1 MKHRILPQDVTAG
14 MFICGFGG
22 GWLNHPFWVKR
33 FEVKPRH
40 LRRLAE
46 SAVPFV
52 IIDDEKGP
60 GPAEAA
66 QDSPSTAS
74 ASAQARPCDD
84 GKESIRPLRSR
95 KPGGPSRGSYSAAP
109 ARNSK
114 RAEAKRLL
122 ARSLAVT
129 RETFANIRSGKPI
142 RMAEVS
148 DVVEDIVGS
157 TAQCPRALLEVLRL
171 KQKDEYTYLHSVA
184 VCTLMINVARQ
195 LGKDEAEV
203 FDYGLAGLFHDL
215 GKMCVDQAI
224 LDKPGSLDEA
234 EFDAVRTHP
243 IQGYDI
249 LARTSGVPAI
259 ALDVCRHHHERP
271 DGKGYPSG
279 LSGAEL
285 SEAARLGAICDVYD
299 ALTSD
304 RAYKDAWSPSKAMTA
319 MWGWEGQFD
328 RELLFAFMQSVG
340 VYPEGLVV
348 ELDGDRL
355 GLVLAPRSDGQRSRV
370 LVFFCTA
377 TGRPIAAKD
386 ASTAGKRDSVAIL
399 APADP
404 QAYGIAPELCS
415 EAHLRG
421 VEWTR
426 KPVATL
432 AV

>member
-1 MKHRILPQDVTAG
+1 MKHRISPQNVTAG
-14 MFICGFGG
+14 MYICGFGG
-22 GWLNHPFWVKR
+22 GWLDHPFWVKR

-40 LRRLAE
+40 LPRLAD

-52 IIDDEKGP
+52 IIDDERGA
-60 GPAEAA
+60 GLAEGLPDCASEA
-66 QDSPSTAS
+66 GAS
-74 ASAQARPCDD
+74 APDAKRIG
-84 GKESIRPLRSR
+84 GKELIRPRRSNKSFR
-95 KPGGPSRGSYSAAP
+95 PASWSSTP
-109 ARNSK
+109 ARNDR

-122 ARSLAVT
+122 ARSLEVT
-129 RETFANIRSGKPI
+129 RTTFANIRSGKPI

-157 TAQCPRALLEVLRL
+157 TARCPRALLEVLRL

-195 LGKDEAEV
+195 LGKSEAEI

-224 LDKPGSLDEA
+224 LDKPGSLDDA
-234 EFDAVRTHP
+234 EFDEVRSHP
-243 IQGYDI
+243 VHGYDI
-249 LARTSGVPAI
+249 LARTPGVPAI

-285 SEAARLGAICDVYD
+285 TEAARLGAICDVYD

-304 RAYKDAWSPSKAMTA
+304 RAYKDAWTPSKAIAA
-319 MWGWEGQFD
+319 MWSWEGQFD
-328 RELLFAFMQSVG
+328 RELLFAFMKSVG
-340 VYPEGLVV
+340 VFPEGLVV

-355 GLVLAPRSDGQRSRV
+355 GLVLAPRVEGQRSRV
-370 LVFFCTA
+370 LVFYCTSSMS
-377 TGRPIAAKD
+377 PIVAKD
-386 ASTAGKRDSVAIL
+386 ATTAGKRDSVTII

-404 QAYGIAPELCS
+404 QAHGIAPELCN
-415 EAHLRG
+415 ETYLRG
-421 VEWTR
+421 AEWAR
-426 KPVATL
+426 QPVAAL
-432 AV
+432 AG

>member
-1 MKHRILPQDVTAG
+1 

-22 GWLNHPFWVKR
+22 GWLDHPFWFKR

-52 IIDDEKGP
+52 VIDDEKGP
-60 GPAEAA
+60 GPAEGAP
-66 QDSPSTAS
+66 DRPSVART
-74 ASAQARPCDD
+74 SAQARLCDKGYR
-84 GKESIRPLRSR
+84 GKESIRPLRSSTPR
-95 KPGGPSRGSYSAAP
+95 GPSWGSPSTASA
-109 ARNSK
+109 RTSR

-129 RETFANIRSGKPI
+129 RETFANIRTGKAI

-148 DVVEDIVGS
+148 EVVEDIVGS
-157 TAQCPRALLEVLRL
+157 TAQCPRALLEILRL

-195 LGKDEAEV
+195 LGKSEAEV

-224 LDKPGSLDEA
+224 LDKPGRLDES
-234 EFDAVRTHP
+234 EFDAVRSHP
-243 IQGYDI
+243 VHGHDI
-249 LARTSGVPAI
+249 LARTPGVPAI

-271 DGKGYPSG
+271 DGRGYPSG
-279 LSGAEL
+279 LAGVEL

-340 VYPEGLVV
+340 VFPEGLVV

-355 GLVLAPRSDGQRSRV
+355 GLVLAPKSEGQRSRV

-377 TGRPIAAKD
+377 TGRPMVAKD
-386 ASTAGKRDSVAIL
+386 ATTAGNRYSVAVL
-399 APADP
+399 APVDP
-404 QAYGIAPELCS
+404 QAHGIGPEQCH

-421 VEWTR
+421 AGWAQR
-426 KPVATL
+426 PIATL